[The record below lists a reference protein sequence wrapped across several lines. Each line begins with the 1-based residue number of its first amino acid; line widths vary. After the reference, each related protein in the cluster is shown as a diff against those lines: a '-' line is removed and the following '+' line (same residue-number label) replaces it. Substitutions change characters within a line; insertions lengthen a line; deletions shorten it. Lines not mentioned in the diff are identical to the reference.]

1 MMREADG
8 SRPSGGPKPPAA
20 ILWALGLG
28 GVLSAVYLGRELVF
42 LAFVSLALA
51 YLLNPLV
58 VALEGRAVR
67 RDVAV
72 AVLFLGIFA
81 LVLGLGVL
89 LGPRIQ
95 AEMKTLTAR
104 LPSLSQEIDEALDAL
119 EESIVS
125 VAPSAKRLFTGRE
138 ARHARLDAL
147 IDRYTSNLPDFVNL
161 LRSMFIGVVFVPL
174 LSFFLLRD
182 QRRIVGFVM
191 DRLPR
196 SQIET
201 SVALWCEIDR
211 IIGRY
216 LRGVALDCLA
226 VGTLAG
232 LGLWGL
238 GVRYALVLGAF
249 AGLANAVPL
258 LGPLLAGGLAAMAA
272 LVQWKSL
279 AAPVTVVGLFVAVKL
294 LDDVLIQPLTIGK
307 GVRVH
312 PVLLVASVIA
322 GGKAFGVFGTVIAVP
337 VVTVLQE
344 ATRLLLERR
353 RLTARRSS
361 PIGGARRAIP
371 QYLC

>member
-1 MMREADG
+1 MMREAG
-8 SRPSGGPKPPAA
+8 RPRPSGGPRPPTA

-28 GVLSAVYLGRELVF
+28 GALWAAYLVRELVF
-42 LAFVSLALA
+42 LVFVSLTLA

-58 VALEGRAVR
+58 VALEGRAIR
-67 RDVAV
+67 RGVAV

-81 LVLGLGVL
+81 PLFGLGVL

-95 AEMKTLTAR
+95 AETKTLTAR
-104 LPSLSQEIDEALDAL
+104 LPMLSQEIDEALDAL

-125 VAPSAKRLFTGRE
+125 AAPSAKRFFTGRE
-138 ARHARLDAL
+138 TRHARLDAL
-147 IDRYTSNLPDFVNL
+147 IDRYTSNLPDLVKVL
-161 LRSMFIGVVFVPL
+161 SSMFIGVIFVPF

-182 QRRIVGFVM
+182 QRRILRFVM
-191 DRLPR
+191 DRLPT

-216 LRGVALDCLA
+216 LRGLAIDCLA
-226 VGTLAG
+226 VGTLTG

-238 GVRYALVLGAF
+238 GVRHALLLGAF
-249 AGLANAVPL
+249 MGLANAVPL
-258 LGPLLAGGLAAMAA
+258 LGPLLGGGLAAMAA

-279 AAPVTVVGLFVAVKL
+279 AAPVTVVGLVVVVKL

-307 GVRVH
+307 SVRLH
-312 PVLLVASVIA
+312 PALLLVSVVA
-322 GGKAFGVFGTVIAVP
+322 GGKALGVFGMVIAVP
-337 VVTVLQE
+337 MVTVLQE
-344 ATRLLLERR
+344 ATRLLLERWR
-353 RLTARRSS
+353 SRAPQSS
-361 PIGGARRAIP
+361 PVAGERGTIL